1 MSNRLRFLLL
11 VGCSAILA
19 CSSHANEATA
29 SAVTAAATSTAT
41 AATSAAALP
50 VQSIPYVLP
59 AWQYVTLQSNSTC
72 WGADAGRNDAKL
84 WWGLETC
91 STLDAMDPRLPQN
104 CNGPCH
110 LYAYVD
116 FALNA
121 CNSATTAAT
130 FAFNNTK
137 NEGGFLHV
145 APGPIASSSRLVHAR
160 NGRCGQ
166 YGGTQSTSEYSQN
179 LGSPAML
186 SFMYAHVWNNADAR
200 KGGVPNG
207 FGVMNDDINTAY
219 APHLY
224 KTSEYGGVY
233 LWQKPSGPDA
243 SPQSWYG
250 AVAAYF
256 NSMCPA
262 GGRCVHTTF
271 NGIAG
276 GAHVCSSVV
285 NGDCYGNTQYAQGY
299 LNNAVNAAPLCSAL
313 TQGNVDGAISERRLF
328 TNGTWSRTGMIAAQV
343 NTSIAMALGACSGL
357 KYIDLEDPAA
367 SPTLRFFMTGLQ
379 WLVPDQRSG
388 IPDEVVQWRYAT
400 GPANS
405 QIASFWP
412 EYTVVPQGPEQS
424 LTPYR
429 YSGSAAHDASGCPA
443 NGDTGGIVA
452 LVVACSG
459 DAPVWGMQYRHCYV
473 NRADVGPC
481 ATLVNASLNPVQV
494 TATMFRG
501 DPISTYRWQFA
512 FTGLQMATVRMGS
525 ESISTGCA
533 VAQYCNGAVAVNGL
547 PFKGDGSDTI
557 PGHSAIFI
565 HQ

>member
-1 MSNRLRFLLL
+1 MSNGLRFLLL
-11 VGCSAILA
+11 VGCAAILA

-29 SAVTAAATSTAT
+29 SAATAAATGTAT

-91 STLDAMDPRLPQN
+91 STLDAMDPRLPKN

-116 FALNA
+116 FGVNA
-121 CNSATTAAT
+121 CNVTTGAT
-130 FAFNNTK
+130 FRFNNGH
-137 NEGGFLHV
+137 NEAGFLHV
-145 APGPIASSSRLVHAR
+145 APSVGTPTNRLTYVRA
-160 NGRCGQ
+160 GKCGS
-166 YGGTQSTSEYSQN
+166 YGGAQGPHEYFQDLGNTKMQSYT
-179 LGSPAML
+179 
-186 SFMYAHVWNNADAR
+186 YAKVWSNPDFR
-200 KGGVPNG
+200 QGGIPNG
-207 FGVMNDDINTAY
+207 FGVMNDDIFTAY
-219 APHLY
+219 APNIY

-233 LWQKPSGPDA
+233 LWQKPTGPNA
-243 SPQSWYG
+243 APQSWFS
-250 AVAAYF
+250 AVASYF
-256 NSMCPA
+256 NSMCPP
-262 GGRCVHTTF
+262 GGRCIHTSF
-271 NGIAG
+271 NGFTG
-276 GAHVCSSVV
+276 GARICATVSDG
-285 NGDCYGNTQYAQGY
+285 NCYGSKAYAQGY
-299 LNNAVNAAPLCSAL
+299 LNNAVNAAPLCHAL

-343 NTSIAMALGACSGL
+343 NTSIAMALGVCSGL

-367 SPTLRFFMTGLQ
+367 SPTLRLFMTGLQ

-388 IPDEVVQWRYAT
+388 IPDEVVQWRYAA

-443 NGDTGGIVA
+443 KGDTGGIVA

-481 ATLVNASLNPVQV
+481 ATLVNASPNPVQV

-525 ESISTGCA
+525 ESVSTGCA
-533 VAQYCNGAVAVNGL
+533 VPQYCNGAVAINGL
-547 PFKGDGSDTI
+547 AFKGDGSDTI
-557 PGHSAIFI
+557 PGRSAIFI